1 MPFVTIE
8 RLAER
13 SGVAKTTIYR
23 HWDSRSTIVFDAL
36 RNLIPHGQTPLPEGK
51 LRDRL
56 IALVNA
62 LTEGLRDAPWAPL
75 LPGIIESAERDSEVD
90 ALLQD
95 LLADTLGQMRAVLLD
110 ACTAGEIRRDLDVDI
125 AVSSLAGPL
134 FYRRL
139 VSREVIDPRCS
150 EQLVDQFLRG
160 ARA

>member
-1 MPFVTIE
+1 VSFVTIE

-23 HWDSRSTIVFDAL
+23 HWDARSAIIFDAL
-36 RNLIPHGQTPLPEGK
+36 RNLVPHGQTRLPDGS

-62 LTEGLRDAPWAPL
+62 LTQGLREAPWAPV
-75 LPGIIESAERDSEVD
+75 LPGIIDAAERDSEID
-90 ALLQD
+90 ALLQE
-95 LLADTLGQMRAVLLD
+95 LLADALGQMRAVLLD
-110 ACTAGEIRRDLDVDI
+110 ACRAGEIRRDLDVDI
-125 AVSSLAGPL
+125 AVSSLAGPF

-150 EQLVDQFLRG
+150 EQIVDQFLRG